1 MSRPGLEPGLSNSEP
16 STLTDWTTEQSRGIG
31 MPTVQLITYVK
42 SSTLYSHTVIHPF
55 FFWLDGLLLFCII
68 MGLRSVSSAIIM
80 YEESGVWVAVVEGGG
95 RGGEWSQHFHQSFM
109 IIC

>member
-1 MSRPGLEPGLSNSEP
+1 MLKVAPC
-16 STLTDWTTEQSRGIG
+16 TAIQSYI
-31 MPTVQLITYVK
+31 L
-42 SSTLYSHTVIHPF
+42 F

-68 MGLRSVSSAIIM
+68 MGLRFASSAIIM